1 MSSAVVLIVLLSQK
15 ILFLSLKNN
24 VYKFINRP
32 KTWNEAEAA
41 CNTFGAGHHLVS
53 IQVKRGAIMRG
64 LTQKRWQG
72 FPTDKTSLLKCGCL
86 YRQWCGSIFW
96 FFARGAIFL
105 KVFILM
111 FKCLAK
117 CHEVLI
123 GFIVNND
130 QKTQWWHLAK
140 SCNILALK

>member
-32 KTWNEAEAA
+32 KTWYEAEAA

-72 FPTDKTSLLKCGCL
+72 FPTDKTSLL
-86 YRQWCGSIFW
+86 
-96 FFARGAIFL
+96 
-105 KVFILM
+105 
-111 FKCLAK
+111 
-117 CHEVLI
+117 
-123 GFIVNND
+123 
-130 QKTQWWHLAK
+130 
-140 SCNILALK
+140 